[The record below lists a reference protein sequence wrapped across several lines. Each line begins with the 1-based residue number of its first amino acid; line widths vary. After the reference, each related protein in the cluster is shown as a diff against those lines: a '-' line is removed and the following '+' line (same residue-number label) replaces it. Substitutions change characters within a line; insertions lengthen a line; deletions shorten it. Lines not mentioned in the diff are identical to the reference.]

1 MVQKKKDVVTLV
13 GVGDVRPNRDDPPSM
28 FRYCG
33 DILRSADIAFGQ
45 LEAPLCEK
53 GTPMFVPH
61 AGPQWRSPKNIT
73 AYTEQGAGFD
83 VMSFASNTTMDWGW
97 AGLRDTLDLLK
108 RNKIEVVGAGK
119 NIDEAR
125 RPVILERKG
134 TKVGFLGYLSI
145 VSLGSIAE
153 DNWPGCA
160 PLRSSHSYQQVD
172 YQAGTP
178 PLIITK
184 LFPEDREAMEED
196 IKKLRSQVDV
206 VVVSMHC
213 GLHFVRAVIP
223 MYQREAA
230 YAAID
235 AGADLVLQHHTH
247 ILKGIEMYKGKAIF
261 YSLANFAN
269 EPNSPGGLRNF
280 YYVGRSLPEFYRKY
294 THIRPEPG
302 YENHHTHRD
311 ALKTLIAKAYIQ
323 DKKIQKVT
331 YIPAYIRPNY
341 EPEVVTRQ
349 DPKAQDVF
357 NYVDQISE
365 EEELNVSFSWEGDE
379 VLVSDPRSKKKK

>member
-1 MVQKKKDVVTLV
+1 MVEKNKDVVTLV
-13 GVGDVRPNRDDPPSM
+13 GVGDTRPNRDDPPSV

-53 GTPMFVPH
+53 GTPMYVPH
-61 AGPQWRSPKNIT
+61 GGPRWHPPSNIT
-73 AYTEQGAGFD
+73 AYNEQGAGFD

-108 RNKIEVVGAGK
+108 RNNIAVIGAGK
-119 NIDEAR
+119 NIEEAR
-125 RPVILERKG
+125 QPTILERKG
-134 TKVGFLGYLSI
+134 TRVGFLGYLSI
-145 VSLGSIAE
+145 AFLGSIAE
-153 DNWPGCA
+153 EDWPGCA
-160 PLRSSHSYQQVD
+160 PLRSSHFYQQVD

-184 LFPEDREAMEED
+184 LFPEDRQGMEED
-196 IKKLRSQVDV
+196 IKKLRPQVDV
-206 VVVSMHC
+206 LVVSMHA
-213 GLHFVRAVIP
+213 GVHHVRAVIP

-235 AGADLVLQHHTH
+235 AGADLVLQHHAH
-247 ILKGIEMYKGKAIF
+247 ILKGIELYKGKAIF
-261 YSLANFAN
+261 YSLANFVN
-269 EPNSPGGLRNF
+269 DPNPAGGLKNF
-280 YYVGRSLPEFYRKY
+280 RYISRSLPEFYRKY

-302 YENHHTHRD
+302 YEGFHAHRD
-311 ALKTLIAKAYIQ
+311 ALKTIIAKAYIQ

-331 YIPAYIRPNY
+331 YIPCYIRPDR
-341 EPEVVTRQ
+341 EPEVVTRK

-357 NYVDQISE
+357 DYVDQISE

-379 VLVSDPRSKKKK
+379 VLVSEAK